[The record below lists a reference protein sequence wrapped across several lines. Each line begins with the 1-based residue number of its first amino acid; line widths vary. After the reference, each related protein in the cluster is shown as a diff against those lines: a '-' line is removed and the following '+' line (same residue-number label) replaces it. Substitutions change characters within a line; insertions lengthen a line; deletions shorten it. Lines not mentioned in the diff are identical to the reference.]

1 MNSRARVAA
10 VLLAASTLVVAACGS
25 GGSSSSSSSSSA
37 SGQIAAVKV
46 VGADAKKTPA
56 ITLPE
61 KPFKVTKTE
70 TRVITEGKGAT
81 LKSGQVASVSLAVVN
96 GTSGKT
102 VNSNYESAPTGLP
115 VGDTTVI
122 AGLKKALDNQ
132 KIGSRVLV
140 AIPPADGFGTQGATS
155 LGIAADDTMV
165 VLMDIRSAVTML
177 PAATGTAVAP
187 KKGLP
192 TVVFNKD
199 KAATITIPKGEK
211 APTKLVVQPLVEGTG
226 ATVKKGQTVRATYTG
241 VLWRNGKVFDSAW
254 AHDPAYIEF
263 PAGEGQV
270 IKGWDTSVVGQK
282 VGSRLLLV
290 VPPAQGYGSAGSG
303 EIKGTDT
310 MVFVMDILG
319 AY

>member
-1 MNSRARVAA
+1 MNSRTRIASA
-10 VLLAASTLVVAACGS
+10 LLAGSALLLTAACGS
-25 GGSSSSSSSSSA
+25 DSDDTPSSSA
-37 SGQIAAVKV
+37 ASSLSSVKV
-46 VGADAKKTPA
+46 AGAEAKKTPA

-70 TRVITEGKGAT
+70 TRVITEGKGAA
-81 LKSGQVASVSLAVVN
+81 LKTGQVASVSLAVVN

-102 VNSNYESAPTGLP
+102 VNSNYEQSPTGLP

-132 KIGSRVLV
+132 KIGSRILV
-140 AIPPADGFGTQGATS
+140 AIPPADGFGTTGATS

-177 PAATGTAVAP
+177 PQATGKAVAP

-192 TVVFNKD
+192 SVVFNKD
-199 KAATITIPKGEK
+199 KAATVTIPKGEK
-211 APTKLVVQPLVEGTG
+211 PPTKLVVQPLVQGTG
-226 ATVKKGQTVRATYTG
+226 AEVKKGQTVRATYTG
-241 VLWRNGKVFDSAW
+241 VLWRTGKVFDSAW
-254 AHDPAYIEF
+254 AHQPAYIEF
-263 PAGEGQV
+263 PVGGGQV
-270 IKGWDTSVVGQK
+270 IGGWDKAVVGQK

-290 VPPAQGYGSAGSG
+290 VPPDEGYGASG
-303 EIKGTDT
+303 NGDIKGTDT